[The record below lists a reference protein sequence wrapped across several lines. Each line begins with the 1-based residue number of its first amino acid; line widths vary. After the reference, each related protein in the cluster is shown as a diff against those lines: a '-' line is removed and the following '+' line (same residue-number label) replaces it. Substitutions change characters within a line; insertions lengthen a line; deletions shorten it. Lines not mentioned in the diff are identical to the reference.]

1 MGYFKIITAILIWSS
16 LGIFVRK
23 IDLPNIG
30 IIFYPAVIAGSI
42 QLLSLFS
49 TGQIKGAVKVN
60 NNPQNIFF
68 LILIPIFFIA
78 NTLLFFYAF
87 RNTTIANAV
96 LTHYTAPIF
105 VALLAP
111 VFLHEKI
118 LKKAWYAIILSSIG
132 LWFIL
137 GMPISGGTLSFSDS
151 ERLGII
157 AGVLSGLAY
166 ALLIIM
172 IRQIASKFSTL
183 FIICMQNCLVVLILL
198 PFVYTIP
205 LTVQSLPYMLT
216 LGVVHSTFAPF
227 LYVQG
232 FHSVKANEAAILGY
246 LEPVGAIL
254 LAMIFLHEL
263 PGFRALLG
271 GALILL
277 SGYMI
282 VNSRGK

>member
-60 NNPQNIFF
+60 NNPQN
-68 LILIPIFFIA
+68 
-78 NTLLFFYAF
+78 T
-87 RNTTIANAV
+87 
-96 LTHYTAPIF
+96 
-105 VALLAP
+105 P

-205 LTVQSLPYMLT
+205 LTVQSL
-216 LGVVHSTFAPF
+216 
-227 LYVQG
+227 Q
-232 FHSVKANEAAILGY
+232 ILS
-246 LEPVGAIL
+246 
-254 LAMIFLHEL
+254 
-263 PGFRALLG
+263 
-271 GALILL
+271 L
-277 SGYMI
+277 SAQYC
-282 VNSRGK
+282 SR